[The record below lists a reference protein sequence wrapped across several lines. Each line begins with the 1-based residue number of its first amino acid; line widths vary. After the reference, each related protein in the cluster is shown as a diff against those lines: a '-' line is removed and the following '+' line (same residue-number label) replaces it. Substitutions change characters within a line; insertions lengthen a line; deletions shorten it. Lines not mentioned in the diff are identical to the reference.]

1 MTMSLPK
8 HFTARPLLLLSTLPG
23 LALAQEHGFIEDA
36 TATVQMRNFY
46 FNRDFRDSGAAK
58 AKSEEW
64 AQGFLLN
71 AQSGYTQGTVGVG
84 ADLIGRLGVKLDSGG
99 GRGGSLLLPAD
110 GNGSADDFSSL
121 GAAVKLKVSKTELKV
136 GELLPTLPILQYND
150 ARLLPQTF
158 QGAMLT
164 SREITGL
171 TLNTGQMRSFTQRNS
186 SDREDLFIDGR
197 AFATSD
203 RYNYLGGE
211 YRFNQERTMVGLWG
225 AQLEDIYRQRYIQ
238 LTHKQPVG
246 AWTLGANIGLL
257 DSEEEGQAKAGQID
271 NRSFYTALSAG
282 VGGHTLM
289 AAWQRMYGEDGTIW
303 LSPTTTVLPSDIQV
317 RNFAA
322 AEEKAWQLRYD
333 YNFAAL
339 GVPGL
344 SAFVRYVNGDNVAVA
359 GGNGG
364 KEWERD
370 FDLSYVIQSGPLKN
384 LGLRW
389 RNAMVRSN
397 FGPSVDDNRLIVSY
411 SLALF

>member
-1 MTMSLPK
+1 MNLSR
-8 HFTARPLLLLSTLPG
+8 HFTVRPLLLLSTLPG
-23 LALAQEHGFIEDA
+23 LALAQEQGFIEDA

-71 AQSGYTQGTVGVG
+71 AKSGYTQGTVGVG

-171 TLNTGQMRSFTQRNS
+171 TLNAGQMRSFTQRNS

-238 LTHKQPVG
+238 FTHKQPVG

-257 DSEEEGQAKAGQID
+257 DSEEEGQAKAAQID

-339 GVPGL
+339 GVPGM

>member
-1 MTMSLPK
+1 MSLTK
-8 HFTARPLLLLSTLPG
+8 HFTARPLLLLTTLPG
-23 LALAQEHGFIEDA
+23 LAMAQEQGFIEDA
-36 TATVQMRNFY
+36 TANVQMRNFY

-71 AQSGYTQGTVGVG
+71 AKSGYTQGTVGVG
-84 ADLIGRLGVKLDSGG
+84 VDLIGRLGVKLDSGG
-99 GRGGSLLLPAD
+99 GRAGSLLLPAD

-136 GELLPTLPILQYND
+136 GELMPTLPILQYND

-164 SREITGL
+164 SKEITGL
-171 TLNTGQMRSFTQRNS
+171 TLNAGQMRSFTQRNS
-186 SDREDLFIDGR
+186 SDREDMFIDGR

-211 YRFNQERTMVGLWG
+211 YRFNQERTMIGLWG

-238 LTHKQPVG
+238 FTHKQPVG

-257 DSEEEGQAKAGQID
+257 DSEEEGEAKAGQID

-282 VGGHTLM
+282 FGGHTLM
-289 AAWQRMYGEDGTIW
+289 AAWQRMYGDDGTIW

-317 RNFAA
+317 RNFAS

-370 FDLSYVIQSGPLKN
+370 FDLSYLIQSGPLKN

-411 SLALF
+411 NLALF

>member
-1 MTMSLPK
+1 MSLSK
-8 HFTARPLLLLSTLPG
+8 HFSARPLLLLSTLPG
-23 LALAQEHGFIEDA
+23 LALAQEQGFIEDA
-36 TATVQMRNFY
+36 KASVQMRNFY
-46 FNRDFRDSGAAK
+46 FNRDFRDSGAAR

-84 ADLIGRLGVKLDSGG
+84 VDIIGRLGVKLDSGG
-99 GRGGSLLLPAD
+99 GRAGSLLLPND

-121 GAAVKLKVSKTELKV
+121 GAAVKMKVSRTELKV

-171 TLNTGQMRSFTQRNS
+171 TLNAGQMRSFTQRNS
-186 SDREDLFIDGR
+186 SNREDLFIDGR

-225 AQLEDIYRQRYIQ
+225 AQLEDIYRQRFIQ
-238 LTHKQPVG
+238 FTHKQPVG
-246 AWTLGANIGLL
+246 AWMLGANIGLL

-271 NRSFYTALSAG
+271 NRSFFTALSAG
-282 VGGHTLM
+282 LGGHTLM
-289 AAWQRMYGEDGTIW
+289 AAWQRMYGDDGTIW

-317 RNFAA
+317 RNFAS

-333 YNFAAL
+333 YNFVAL

>member
-1 MTMSLPK
+1 MSLTK
-8 HFTARPLLLLSTLPG
+8 HFTARPLLLLTTLPG
-23 LALAQEHGFIEDA
+23 LAMAQEQGFIEDA
-36 TATVQMRNFY
+36 TANVQMRNFY

-71 AQSGYTQGTVGVG
+71 AKSGYTQGTVGVG
-84 ADLIGRLGVKLDSGG
+84 VDLIGRLGVKLDSGG
-99 GRGGSLLLPAD
+99 GRAGSLLLPAD

-136 GELLPTLPILQYND
+136 GELMPTLPILQYND

-164 SREITGL
+164 SKEITGL
-171 TLNTGQMRSFTQRNS
+171 TLNAGQMRSFTQRNS
-186 SDREDLFIDGR
+186 SDREDMFIDGR

-211 YRFNQERTMVGLWG
+211 YRFNQERTMIGLWG

-238 LTHKQPVG
+238 FTHKQPVG

-257 DSEEEGQAKAGQID
+257 DSEEEGEAKAGQID

-282 VGGHTLM
+282 FGGHTLM
-289 AAWQRMYGEDGTIW
+289 AAWQRMYGDDGTIW

-317 RNFAA
+317 RNFAS

-411 SLALF
+411 NLALF

>member
-1 MTMSLPK
+1 MSRSRHL
-8 HFTARPLLLLSTLPG
+8 TAPPLLLLSTLPG
-23 LALAQEHGFIEDA
+23 LTLAQEQGFIEDA

-71 AQSGYTQGTVGVG
+71 AKSGYTQGTVGVG

-186 SDREDLFIDGR
+186 SDREDLFIDGH

-238 LTHKQPVG
+238 FTHKQPVG

-257 DSEEEGQAKAGQID
+257 DSEEEGQATAGQID

-339 GVPGL
+339 GVPGM

>member
-1 MTMSLPK
+1 MSLSK
-8 HFTARPLLLLSTLPG
+8 HFSARPLLLLSTLPG
-23 LALAQEHGFIEDA
+23 LALAQEQGFIEDA
-36 TATVQMRNFY
+36 KASVQMRNFY
-46 FNRDFRDSGAAK
+46 FNRDFRDSGAAR

-84 ADLIGRLGVKLDSGG
+84 VDIIGRLGVKLDSGG
-99 GRGGSLLLPAD
+99 GRAGSLLLPND
-110 GNGSADDFSSL
+110 GNASADDFSSL
-121 GAAVKLKVSKTELKV
+121 GAAVKMKVSRTELKV

-171 TLNTGQMRSFTQRNS
+171 TLNAGQMRSFTQRNS
-186 SDREDLFIDGR
+186 SNREDLFIDGR

-225 AQLEDIYRQRYIQ
+225 AQLEDIYRQRFIQ
-238 LTHKQPVG
+238 FTHKQPVG

-271 NRSFYTALSAG
+271 NRSFFTALSAG
-282 VGGHTLM
+282 LGGHTLM
-289 AAWQRMYGEDGTIW
+289 AAWQRMYGDDGTIW

-317 RNFAA
+317 RNFAS

-333 YNFAAL
+333 YNFVAL

>member
-1 MTMSLPK
+1 MSLTK

-23 LALAQEHGFIEDA
+23 LVMAQEQGFIEDA
-36 TATVQMRNFY
+36 TAAVQMRNFY
-46 FNRDFRDSGAAK
+46 FNRDFRDSDAAK

-71 AQSGYTQGTVGVG
+71 ARSGYTQGPVGVG
-84 ADLIGRLGVKLDSGG
+84 VDLIGRLGVKLDSGG
-99 GRGGSLLLPAD
+99 GRTGSLLLPAD
-110 GNGSADDFSSL
+110 GDRSADDFSSL

-171 TLNTGQMRSFTQRNS
+171 TLNAGQMRSFTQRNS
-186 SDREDLFIDGR
+186 SDREDLYIDGR

-211 YRFNQERTMVGLWG
+211 YRFNQERTMLGLWG
-225 AQLEDIYRQRYIQ
+225 AELEDIYRQRFIQ
-238 LTHKQPVG
+238 FTHKQPVG
-246 AWTLGANIGLL
+246 AWTLGTTAGLL
-257 DSEEEGQAKAGQID
+257 DSEEQGQAKAGKID
-271 NRSFYTALSAG
+271 NRSFYSTLSAAH
-282 VGGHTLM
+282 GGHTLM

-317 RNFAA
+317 RNFASA
-322 AEEKAWQLRYD
+322 QEKAWQLRYD
-333 YNFAAL
+333 YNFAAM

-344 SAFVRYVNGDNVAVA
+344 TAFVRYVSGDNVLVA
-359 GGNGG
+359 GSNDG

-370 FDLSYVIQSGPLKN
+370 FDVSYVIQSGALKN

-389 RNAMVRSN
+389 RNAMVRSS

>member
-1 MTMSLPK
+1 MSLSK
-8 HFTARPLLLLSTLPG
+8 HFSARPLLLLSTLPG
-23 LALAQEHGFIEDA
+23 LALAQEQGFIEDA
-36 TATVQMRNFY
+36 KASVQMRNFY
-46 FNRDFRDSGAAK
+46 FNRDFRDSGAAR

-84 ADLIGRLGVKLDSGG
+84 VDIIGRLGVKLDSGG
-99 GRGGSLLLPAD
+99 GRAGSLLLPND

-121 GAAVKLKVSKTELKV
+121 GAAVKMKVSRTELKV

-171 TLNTGQMRSFTQRNS
+171 TLNVGQMRSFTQRNS
-186 SDREDLFIDGR
+186 SNREDLFIDGR

-225 AQLEDIYRQRYIQ
+225 AQLEDIYRQRFIQ
-238 LTHKQPVG
+238 FTHKQPVG

-271 NRSFYTALSAG
+271 NRSFFTALSAG
-282 VGGHTLM
+282 LGGHTLM
-289 AAWQRMYGEDGTIW
+289 AAWQRMYGDDGTIW

-317 RNFAA
+317 RNFAS

-333 YNFAAL
+333 YNFVAL

>member
-1 MTMSLPK
+1 MSLSK
-8 HFTARPLLLLSTLPG
+8 HFSARPLLLLSTLPG
-23 LALAQEHGFIEDA
+23 LALAQEQGFIEDA
-36 TATVQMRNFY
+36 KASVQMRNFY
-46 FNRDFRDSGAAK
+46 FNRDFRDSGAAR

-84 ADLIGRLGVKLDSGG
+84 VDIIGRLGVKLDSGG
-99 GRGGSLLLPAD
+99 GRAGSLLLPND

-121 GAAVKLKVSKTELKV
+121 GAAVKMKVSRTELKV

-171 TLNTGQMRSFTQRNS
+171 TLNAGQMRSFTQRNS
-186 SDREDLFIDGR
+186 SNREDLFIDGR

-225 AQLEDIYRQRYIQ
+225 AQLEDIYRQRFIQ
-238 LTHKQPVG
+238 FTHKQPVG

-271 NRSFYTALSAG
+271 NRSFFTALSAG
-282 VGGHTLM
+282 LGGHTLM
-289 AAWQRMYGEDGTIW
+289 AAWQRMYGDDGTIW

-317 RNFAA
+317 RNFAS

-333 YNFAAL
+333 YNFVAL

-389 RNAMVRSN
+389 RNAMVCSN

>member
-1 MTMSLPK
+1 MSLTK
-8 HFTARPLLLLSTLPG
+8 HFTARPLLLLTTLPG
-23 LALAQEHGFIEDA
+23 LAMAEEHGFIEDA
-36 TATVQMRNFY
+36 TARVQMRNFY

-84 ADLIGRLGVKLDSGG
+84 VDLIGRLGVKLDSGG
-99 GRGGSLLLPAD
+99 GRAGSLLLPDD
-110 GNGSADDFSSL
+110 GDGSADDFSSL
-121 GAAVKLKVSKTELKV
+121 GAAVKLKVSNTELKV

-164 SREITGL
+164 SKEITGL
-171 TLNTGQMRSFTQRNS
+171 TLNAGQMRSFTQRNS
-186 SDREDLFIDGR
+186 SDRQDLFIDGR

-238 LTHKQPVG
+238 FTHKQPVG
-246 AWTLGANIGLL
+246 AWTLGANVGLL

-282 VGGHTLM
+282 IGGHTLM
-289 AAWQRMYGEDGTIW
+289 AAWQRMYGDDGTIW

-317 RNFAA
+317 RNFAS

-333 YNFAAL
+333 YNFAAM
-339 GVPGL
+339 GIPGL
-344 SAFVRYVNGDNVAVA
+344 SAFVRYVSGDNVAVA

>member
-1 MTMSLPK
+1 MSLSK
-8 HFTARPLLLLSTLPG
+8 HFSARPLLLLSTLPG
-23 LALAQEHGFIEDA
+23 LALAQEQGFIEDA
-36 TATVQMRNFY
+36 KASVQMRNFY
-46 FNRDFRDSGAAK
+46 FNRDFRDSGAAR

-84 ADLIGRLGVKLDSGG
+84 VDIIGRLGVKLDSGG
-99 GRGGSLLLPAD
+99 GRAGSLLLPND

-121 GAAVKLKVSKTELKV
+121 GAAVKMKVSRTELKV

-164 SREITGL
+164 SKEITGL
-171 TLNTGQMRSFTQRNS
+171 TLNAGQMRSFTQRNS
-186 SDREDLFIDGR
+186 SNREDLFIDGR

-225 AQLEDIYRQRYIQ
+225 AQLEDIYRQRFIQ
-238 LTHKQPVG
+238 FTHKQPVG

-271 NRSFYTALSAG
+271 NRSFFTALSAG
-282 VGGHTLM
+282 LGGHTLM
-289 AAWQRMYGEDGTIW
+289 AAWQRMYGDDGTIW

-317 RNFAA
+317 RNFAS

-333 YNFAAL
+333 YNFVAL

>member
-1 MTMSLPK
+1 MSLSK
-8 HFTARPLLLLSTLPG
+8 HFSARPLLLLSTLPG
-23 LALAQEHGFIEDA
+23 LALAQEQGFIEDA
-36 TATVQMRNFY
+36 KASVQMRNFY
-46 FNRDFRDSGAAK
+46 FNRDFRDSGAAR

-84 ADLIGRLGVKLDSGG
+84 VDIIGRLGVKLDSGG
-99 GRGGSLLLPAD
+99 GRAGSLLLPND

-121 GAAVKLKVSKTELKV
+121 GAAVKMKVSRTELKV

-171 TLNTGQMRSFTQRNS
+171 TLNAGQMRSFTQRNS
-186 SDREDLFIDGR
+186 SNREDLFIDGR

-225 AQLEDIYRQRYIQ
+225 AQLEDIYRQRFIQ
-238 LTHKQPVG
+238 FTHKQPVG

-271 NRSFYTALSAG
+271 NRSFFTALSAG
-282 VGGHTLM
+282 LGGHTLM
-289 AAWQRMYGEDGTIW
+289 AAWQRMYGDDGTIW

-317 RNFAA
+317 RNFAS

-333 YNFAAL
+333 YNFVAL

>member
-1 MTMSLPK
+1 MSLSK
-8 HFTARPLLLLSTLPG
+8 HFSTRPLLLLSTLPG
-23 LALAQEHGFIEDA
+23 LALAQEQGFIEDA
-36 TATVQMRNFY
+36 KASVQMRNFY
-46 FNRDFRDSGAAK
+46 FNRDFRDSGAAR

-84 ADLIGRLGVKLDSGG
+84 VDIIGRLGVKLDSGG
-99 GRGGSLLLPAD
+99 GRAGSLLLPND

-121 GAAVKLKVSKTELKV
+121 GAAVKMKVSRTELKV

-171 TLNTGQMRSFTQRNS
+171 TLNAGQMRSFTQRNS
-186 SDREDLFIDGR
+186 SNREDLFIDGR

-225 AQLEDIYRQRYIQ
+225 AQLEDIYRQRFIQ
-238 LTHKQPVG
+238 FTHKQPVG

-271 NRSFYTALSAG
+271 NRSFFTALSAG
-282 VGGHTLM
+282 LGGHTLM
-289 AAWQRMYGEDGTIW
+289 AAWQRMYGDDGTIW

-317 RNFAA
+317 RNFAS

-333 YNFAAL
+333 YNFVAL

>member
-1 MTMSLPK
+1 MSLPNYI
-8 HFTARPLLLLSTLPG
+8 TVQPLLLLSVLPG
-23 LALAQEHGFIEDA
+23 LVLAQEQGFIEGA
-36 TATVQMRNFY
+36 TANVLMRNFY
-46 FNRDFRDSGAAK
+46 FNRDFRDSGAAQ

-84 ADLIGRLGVKLDSGG
+84 VDLIGRLGVKLDSGS
-99 GRGGSLLLPAD
+99 GRAGSLLLPAD
-110 GNGSADDFSSL
+110 GKGSADDFSSL
-121 GAAVKLKVSKTELKV
+121 GAALKLKLSKTELKV
-136 GELLPTLPILQYND
+136 GELLPSLPILQYND

-164 SREITGL
+164 SKEITGL
-171 TLNTGQMRSFTQRNS
+171 TLNAGQMRSFTQRNS
-186 SDREDLFIDGR
+186 SNREDLFIDGR
-197 AFATSD
+197 SFATSD

-211 YRFNQERTMVGLWG
+211 YRFNQERTMLGLWG
-225 AQLEDIYRQRYIQ
+225 AELEDIYRQRLVQ
-238 LTHKQPVG
+238 FAHKQPVG
-246 AWTLGANIGLL
+246 AWTLGTTVGLL
-257 DSEEEGQAKAGQID
+257 DSEEQGQAKAGKID
-271 NRSFYTALSAG
+271 NRSFYSTLSAAHG
-282 VGGHTLM
+282 EHTLM

-317 RNFAA
+317 RNFASA
-322 AEEKAWQLRYD
+322 QEKAWQLRYD
-333 YNFAAL
+333 YNFAAM

-344 SAFVRYVNGDNVAVA
+344 TTFVRYVSGDNVLVA
-359 GGNGG
+359 GSNDG

-370 FDLSYVIQSGPLKN
+370 FDVSYVIQSGALKN

-389 RNAMVRSN
+389 RNAMVRSS

>member
-1 MTMSLPK
+1 
-8 HFTARPLLLLSTLPG
+8 LLSTLPG
-23 LALAQEHGFIEDA
+23 LAMAQEQGFIEDA
-36 TATVQMRNFY
+36 TAAVQMRNFY
-46 FNRDFRDSGAAK
+46 FNRDFRDSDAAK

-71 AQSGYTQGTVGVG
+71 AQSGYTQGPVGIGV
-84 ADLIGRLGVKLDSGG
+84 DLIGRLGVKLDSGG
-99 GRGGSLLLPAD
+99 GRTGSLLLPAD
-110 GNGSADDFSSL
+110 GDRSADDFSSL
-121 GAAVKLKVSKTELKV
+121 GAAVKLKVSRTELKV

-164 SREITGL
+164 SKEITGL
-171 TLNTGQMRSFTQRNS
+171 TLNAGQMRSFTQRNS

-211 YRFNQERTMVGLWG
+211 YRFNQERTMLGLWG
-225 AQLEDIYRQRYIQ
+225 AELEDIYRQRFIQ
-238 LTHKQPVG
+238 FTHKQPVG
-246 AWTLGANIGLL
+246 AWTLGTHIGLL
-257 DSEEEGQAKAGQID
+257 DSEEQGQAKAGKID
-271 NRSFYTALSAG
+271 NRSFYSTFSAAH
-282 VGGHTLM
+282 GGHTLM

-317 RNFAA
+317 RNFASA
-322 AEEKAWQLRYD
+322 QEKAWQLRYD
-333 YNFAAL
+333 YNFASM

-344 SAFVRYVNGDNVAVA
+344 TAFVRYVSGDNVLVA
-359 GGNGG
+359 GRNDG

-370 FDLSYVIQSGPLKN
+370 FDVSYVIQSGALKN

-389 RNAMVRSN
+389 RNAMVRSG

>member
-1 MTMSLPK
+1 
-8 HFTARPLLLLSTLPG
+8 
-23 LALAQEHGFIEDA
+23 
-36 TATVQMRNFY
+36 
-46 FNRDFRDSGAAK
+46 
-58 AKSEEW
+58 
-64 AQGFLLN
+64 
-71 AQSGYTQGTVGVG
+71 
-84 ADLIGRLGVKLDSGG
+84 
-99 GRGGSLLLPAD
+99 
-110 GNGSADDFSSL
+110 
-121 GAAVKLKVSKTELKV
+121 
-136 GELLPTLPILQYND
+136 
-150 ARLLPQTF
+150 
-158 QGAMLT
+158 
-164 SREITGL
+164 
-171 TLNTGQMRSFTQRNS
+171 
-186 SDREDLFIDGR
+186 
-197 AFATSD
+197 
-203 RYNYLGGE
+203 
-211 YRFNQERTMVGLWG
+211 MVGLWG

-238 LTHKQPVG
+238 FTHKQPVG

-257 DSEEEGQAKAGQID
+257 ASEEEGQAKAGQID
-271 NRSFYTALSAG
+271 NRSFYTALTAG
-282 VGGHTLM
+282 FGGHTLM
-289 AAWQRMYGEDGTIW
+289 AAWQRMYGDDGTIW

-317 RNFAA
+317 RNFAS

-411 SLALF
+411 NLALF

>member
-1 MTMSLPK
+1 MSLTK
-8 HFTARPLLLLSTLPG
+8 HFTARPLLLLTTLPG
-23 LALAQEHGFIEDA
+23 LTMAQEQGFIEDA
-36 TATVQMRNFY
+36 TANVQMRNFY

-71 AQSGYTQGTVGVG
+71 AKSGYTQGTVGVG
-84 ADLIGRLGVKLDSGG
+84 VDLIGRLGVKLDSGG
-99 GRGGSLLLPAD
+99 GRAGSLLLPAD

-136 GELLPTLPILQYND
+136 GELMPTLPILQYND

-164 SREITGL
+164 SKEITGL
-171 TLNTGQMRSFTQRNS
+171 TLNAGQMRSFTQRNS
-186 SDREDLFIDGR
+186 SDREDMFIDGR

-211 YRFNQERTMVGLWG
+211 YRFNQERTMIGLWG

-238 LTHKQPVG
+238 FTHKQPVG

-257 DSEEEGQAKAGQID
+257 DSEEEGEAKAGQID

-282 VGGHTLM
+282 FGGHTLM
-289 AAWQRMYGEDGTIW
+289 AAWQRMYGDDGTIW

-317 RNFAA
+317 RNFAS

-397 FGPSVDDNRLIVSY
+397 FDPSVDDNRLIVSY
-411 SLALF
+411 NLALF

>member
-1 MTMSLPK
+1 MSLSK
-8 HFTARPLLLLSTLPG
+8 HFSARPLLLLSTLPG
-23 LALAQEHGFIEDA
+23 LALAQEQGFIEDA
-36 TATVQMRNFY
+36 KASVQMRNFY
-46 FNRDFRDSGAAK
+46 FNRDFRDSGAAR

-84 ADLIGRLGVKLDSGG
+84 VDIIGRLGVKLDSGS
-99 GRGGSLLLPAD
+99 GRAGSLLLPND

-121 GAAVKLKVSKTELKV
+121 GAAVKMKVSRTELKV

-171 TLNTGQMRSFTQRNS
+171 TLNAGQMRSFTQRNS
-186 SDREDLFIDGR
+186 SNREDLFIDGR

-225 AQLEDIYRQRYIQ
+225 AQLEDIYRQRFIQ
-238 LTHKQPVG
+238 FTHKQPVG

-271 NRSFYTALSAG
+271 NRSFFTALSAG
-282 VGGHTLM
+282 LGGHTLM
-289 AAWQRMYGEDGTIW
+289 AAWQRMYGDDGTIW

-317 RNFAA
+317 RNFAS

-333 YNFAAL
+333 YNFVAL

>member
-1 MTMSLPK
+1 MSLTK

-23 LALAQEHGFIEDA
+23 LAMAQEQGFIEDA
-36 TATVQMRNFY
+36 TAAVQMRNFY

-71 AQSGYTQGTVGVG
+71 AQSGYTQGPVGVG
-84 ADLIGRLGVKLDSGG
+84 VDLIGRLGVKLDSGG
-99 GRGGSLLLPAD
+99 GRTGSLLLPAD
-110 GNGSADDFSSL
+110 GDRSADDFSSL
-121 GAAVKLKVSKTELKV
+121 GAAVKLKVSRTELKV

-158 QGAMLT
+158 QGVMLT

-186 SDREDLFIDGR
+186 SDREDLYIDGR

-211 YRFNQERTMVGLWG
+211 YRFNQERTMLGLWG
-225 AQLEDIYRQRYIQ
+225 AELEDIYRQRFIQ
-238 LTHKQPVG
+238 FTHKQPVA
-246 AWTLGANIGLL
+246 AWTLGTQIGLL
-257 DSEEEGQAKAGQID
+257 DSVEQGQAKAGKID
-271 NRSFYTALSAG
+271 NRSFYSTLSAAH
-282 VGGHTLM
+282 GGHTLM

-317 RNFAA
+317 RNFASA
-322 AEEKAWQLRYD
+322 QEKAWQLRYD
-333 YNFAAL
+333 YNFAAM

-344 SAFVRYVNGDNVAVA
+344 TAFVRYVSGDNVLVA
-359 GGNGG
+359 GSNDG

-370 FDLSYVIQSGPLKN
+370 FDVSYVIQSGALKN

-389 RNAMVRSN
+389 RNAMVRSG

>member
-1 MTMSLPK
+1 MSLTK
-8 HFTARPLLLLSTLPG
+8 HFTARPLLLLTTLPG
-23 LALAQEHGFIEDA
+23 LAMAEEHGFIEDA
-36 TATVQMRNFY
+36 TARVQMRNFY

-84 ADLIGRLGVKLDSGG
+84 VDLIGRLGVKLDSGG
-99 GRGGSLLLPAD
+99 GRAGSLLLPDD
-110 GNGSADDFSSL
+110 GDGSADDFSSL
-121 GAAVKLKVSKTELKV
+121 GAAVKLKVSNTELKV

-164 SREITGL
+164 SKEITGL
-171 TLNTGQMRSFTQRNS
+171 TLNAGQMRSFTQRNS
-186 SDREDLFIDGR
+186 SDRQDLFIDGR

-238 LTHKQPVG
+238 FTHKQPVG
-246 AWTLGANIGLL
+246 AWTLGANVGLL

-289 AAWQRMYGEDGTIW
+289 AAWQRMYGDDGTIW

-317 RNFAA
+317 RNFAS

-333 YNFAAL
+333 YNFAAM
-339 GVPGL
+339 GIPGL
-344 SAFVRYVNGDNVAVA
+344 SAFVRYVSGDNVAVA

>member
-1 MTMSLPK
+1 MNLIK
-8 HFTARPLLLLSTLPG
+8 HFTAPPLLLLSTLPG
-23 LALAQEHGFIEDA
+23 LAMAQEHGFIEDA
-36 TATVQMRNFY
+36 TANVQMRNFY
-46 FNRDFRDSGAAK
+46 FNRDYRDSGSAK

-84 ADLIGRLGVKLDSGG
+84 VDLIGRLGVKLDSGG
-99 GRGGSLLLPAD
+99 GRTGSLLLPAD

-121 GAAVKLKVSKTELKV
+121 GAAVKFKVSKTELKV

-150 ARLLPQTF
+150 APLLPQTF

-171 TLNTGQMRSFTQRNS
+171 TFNAGQMRSFTQRNS

-211 YRFNQERTMVGLWG
+211 YRFNQDRTMLGLWG
-225 AQLEDIYRQRYIQ
+225 AQLEDIYRQRFIQ
-238 LTHKQPVG
+238 FTHKQPVG

-282 VGGHTLM
+282 TGGHTLM

-322 AEEKAWQLRYD
+322 AQEKAWQVRYD

-370 FDLSYVIQSGPLKN
+370 FDLSYVIQNGPLKN

-411 SLALF
+411 NLALF

>member
-1 MTMSLPK
+1 MSLSK
-8 HFTARPLLLLSTLPG
+8 HFSARPLLLLSTLPG
-23 LALAQEHGFIEDA
+23 LALAQEQGFIEDA
-36 TATVQMRNFY
+36 KASVQMRNFY
-46 FNRDFRDSGAAK
+46 FNRDFRDSGAAR

-84 ADLIGRLGVKLDSGG
+84 VDIIGRLGVKLDSGG
-99 GRGGSLLLPAD
+99 GRAGSLLLPND

-121 GAAVKLKVSKTELKV
+121 GAAVKMKVSRTELKV

-171 TLNTGQMRSFTQRNS
+171 TLNAGQMRSFTQRNS
-186 SDREDLFIDGR
+186 SNREDLFIDGR

-225 AQLEDIYRQRYIQ
+225 AQLEDIYRQRFIQ
-238 LTHKQPVG
+238 FTHNQPVG

-271 NRSFYTALSAG
+271 NRSFFTALSAG
-282 VGGHTLM
+282 LGGHTLM
-289 AAWQRMYGEDGTIW
+289 AAWQRMYGDDGTIW

-317 RNFAA
+317 RNFAS

-333 YNFAAL
+333 YNFVAL

>member
-1 MTMSLPK
+1 MSLSK
-8 HFTARPLLLLSTLPG
+8 HFSARPLLLLSTLPG
-23 LALAQEHGFIEDA
+23 LALAQEQGFIEDA
-36 TATVQMRNFY
+36 KASVQMRNFY
-46 FNRDFRDSGAAK
+46 FNRDFRDSGAAR

-84 ADLIGRLGVKLDSGG
+84 VDIIGRLGVKLDSGG
-99 GRGGSLLLPAD
+99 GRAGSLLLPND

-121 GAAVKLKVSKTELKV
+121 GAAVKMKVSRTELKV

-171 TLNTGQMRSFTQRNS
+171 TLNAGQMRSFTQRNS
-186 SDREDLFIDGR
+186 SNREDLFIDGR

-225 AQLEDIYRQRYIQ
+225 AQLEDIYSQRFIQ
-238 LTHKQPVG
+238 FTHKQPVG

-271 NRSFYTALSAG
+271 NRSFFTALSAG
-282 VGGHTLM
+282 LGGHTLM
-289 AAWQRMYGEDGTIW
+289 AAWQRMYGDDGTIW

-317 RNFAA
+317 RNFAS

-333 YNFAAL
+333 YNFVAL

>member
-1 MTMSLPK
+1 MSLSK
-8 HFTARPLLLLSTLPG
+8 HFSARPLLLLSTLPG
-23 LALAQEHGFIEDA
+23 LALAQEQGFIEDA
-36 TATVQMRNFY
+36 KASVQMRNFY
-46 FNRDFRDSGAAK
+46 FNRDFRDSGAAR

-84 ADLIGRLGVKLDSGG
+84 VDIIGRLGVKLDSGG
-99 GRGGSLLLPAD
+99 GRAGSLLLPND
-110 GNGSADDFSSL
+110 DNGSADDFSSL
-121 GAAVKLKVSKTELKV
+121 GAAVKMKVSRTELKV

-171 TLNTGQMRSFTQRNS
+171 TLNAGQMRSFTQRNS
-186 SDREDLFIDGR
+186 SNREDLFIDGR

-225 AQLEDIYRQRYIQ
+225 AQLEDIYSQRFIQ
-238 LTHKQPVG
+238 FTHKQPVG

-271 NRSFYTALSAG
+271 NRSFFTALSAG
-282 VGGHTLM
+282 LGGHTLM
-289 AAWQRMYGEDGTIW
+289 AAWQRMYGDDGTIW

-317 RNFAA
+317 RNFAS

-333 YNFAAL
+333 YNFVAL

>member
-1 MTMSLPK
+1 MSLSR
-8 HFTARPLLLLSTLPG
+8 HFTVRPLLLLSTLPG
-23 LALAQEHGFIEDA
+23 LALAQEQGFIEDA

-71 AQSGYTQGTVGVG
+71 AKSGYTQGTVGVG

-171 TLNTGQMRSFTQRNS
+171 TLNAGQMRSFTQRNS

-238 LTHKQPVG
+238 FTHKQPVG

-339 GVPGL
+339 GVPGM

>member
-1 MTMSLPK
+1 MSLPK
-8 HFTARPLLLLSTLPG
+8 YFTAPPLLLLSTLPG
-23 LALAQEHGFIEDA
+23 LALAQEQGFIEDA

-46 FNRDFRDSGAAK
+46 FNRDYRDSAAPK

-64 AQGFLLN
+64 AQGFILN
-71 AQSGYTQGTVGVG
+71 AQSGYTQGSVGVG
-84 ADLIGRLGVKLDSGG
+84 VDLIGRLGIKLDSGA
-99 GRGGSLLLPAD
+99 GRTGSLLLPEH

-121 GAAVKLKVSKTELKV
+121 GAAVKLKVSRTELKV

-164 SREITGL
+164 SKEFTGL
-171 TLNTGQMRSFTQRNS
+171 TLNAGQMRSFTQRNS
-186 SDREDLFIDGR
+186 SNREDLFIDGR
-197 AFATSD
+197 AYATSD

-225 AQLEDIYRQRYIQ
+225 AELEDIYRQRFIQ
-238 LTHKQPVG
+238 FTHKQPVG

-257 DSEEEGQAKAGQID
+257 DSEEQGQAKAGQID
-271 NRSFYTALSAG
+271 NRSFFTALSAG
-282 VGGHTLM
+282 LGGHTLM
-289 AAWQRMYGEDGTIW
+289 AAWQRMYGEDASIW
-303 LSPTTTVLPSDIQV
+303 LSPTTTVLPNDIQV
-317 RNFAA
+317 RNFASA
-322 AEEKAWQLRYD
+322 QEKAWQLRYD
-333 YNFAAL
+333 YNFAAM
-339 GVPGL
+339 GVSGL
-344 SAFVRYVNGDNVAVA
+344 TSFVRYVRGDNVAVA
-359 GGNGG
+359 GGNDG

-370 FDLSYVIQSGPLKN
+370 FDVSYVIQSGPLKN

-389 RNAMVRSN
+389 RNAMVRSS

>member
-1 MTMSLPK
+1 MSLPK
-8 HFTARPLLLLSTLPG
+8 YFTAPPLLLLSTLPG
-23 LALAQEHGFIEDA
+23 LALAQEQGFIEDA

-46 FNRDFRDSGAAK
+46 FNRDYRDSAAPK

-64 AQGFLLN
+64 AQGFILN
-71 AQSGYTQGTVGVG
+71 AQSGYTQGSVGVG
-84 ADLIGRLGVKLDSGG
+84 VDLIGRLGIKLDSGA
-99 GRGGSLLLPAD
+99 GRTGSLLLPEH

-121 GAAVKLKVSKTELKV
+121 GAAVKLKVSRTELKV

-164 SREITGL
+164 SKEFTGL
-171 TLNTGQMRSFTQRNS
+171 TLNAGQMRSFTQRNS
-186 SDREDLFIDGR
+186 SNREDLFIDGR
-197 AFATSD
+197 AYATSD

-225 AQLEDIYRQRYIQ
+225 AELEDIYRQRFIQ
-238 LTHKQPVG
+238 FTHKQPVG

-257 DSEEEGQAKAGQID
+257 DSEEQGQAKAGQID
-271 NRSFYTALSAG
+271 NRSFFTALSAG
-282 VGGHTLM
+282 LGGHTLM
-289 AAWQRMYGEDGTIW
+289 AAWQRMYGEDASIW
-303 LSPTTTVLPSDIQV
+303 LSPTTTVLPNDIQV
-317 RNFAA
+317 RNFASA
-322 AEEKAWQLRYD
+322 QEKAWQLRYD
-333 YNFAAL
+333 YNFAAM

-344 SAFVRYVNGDNVAVA
+344 TSFVRYVRGDNVAVA
-359 GGNGG
+359 GGNDG

-370 FDLSYVIQSGPLKN
+370 FDVSYVIQCGPLKN

-389 RNAMVRSN
+389 RNAMVRSS

>member
-1 MTMSLPK
+1 MSLTK

-23 LALAQEHGFIEDA
+23 LAMAEEHGFIEDA
-36 TATVQMRNFY
+36 TARVQMRNFY

-84 ADLIGRLGVKLDSGG
+84 VDLIGRLGVKLDSGG
-99 GRGGSLLLPAD
+99 GRAGSLLLPDD
-110 GNGSADDFSSL
+110 GDGSADDFSSL
-121 GAAVKLKVSKTELKV
+121 GAAVKLKVSNTELKV

-164 SREITGL
+164 SKEITGL
-171 TLNTGQMRSFTQRNS
+171 TLNAGQMRSFTQRNS
-186 SDREDLFIDGR
+186 SDRQDLFIDGR

-238 LTHKQPVG
+238 FTHKQPVG
-246 AWTLGANIGLL
+246 AWTLGANVGLL

-282 VGGHTLM
+282 IGGHTLM
-289 AAWQRMYGEDGTIW
+289 AAWQRMYGDDGTIW

-317 RNFAA
+317 RNFAS

-333 YNFAAL
+333 YNFAAM
-339 GVPGL
+339 GIPGL
-344 SAFVRYVNGDNVAVA
+344 SAFVRYVSGDNVAVA

>member
-1 MTMSLPK
+1 MSLSK
-8 HFTARPLLLLSTLPG
+8 NFTVRPLMLLTTLPG
-23 LALAQEHGFIEDA
+23 MAMAQEQGFIEDA
-36 TATVQMRNFY
+36 TAKVQMRNFY

-58 AKSEEW
+58 SKSEEW
-64 AQGFLLN
+64 AQGFLLD
-71 AQSGYTQGTVGVG
+71 ARSGYTQGTVGVG
-84 ADLIGRLGVKLDSGG
+84 IDLIGRLGLKLDSGG
-99 GRGGSLLLPAD
+99 GRTGTFLLPAD
-110 GNGSADDFSSL
+110 GNGSADDYSSM
-121 GAAVKLKVSKTELKV
+121 GAAVKLKVSQTELKV
-136 GELLPTLPILQYND
+136 GELLPSLPILQYND

-164 SREITGL
+164 SKEITGL
-171 TLNTGQMRSFTQRNS
+171 TLNAGQMRSLTQRNS
-186 SDREDLFIDGR
+186 SNREDLFIEGR

-211 YRFNQERTMVGLWG
+211 YRFNQDRTMVGLWG
-225 AQLEDIYRQRYIQ
+225 AQLEDIYRQRFVQ
-238 LTHKQPVG
+238 FTHKQPVG

-257 DSEEEGQAKAGQID
+257 DSEEEGQAKAGKID
-271 NRSFYTALSAG
+271 NRSFYTALTAG

-289 AAWQRMYGEDGTIW
+289 AAWQRMYGDDGTIF
-303 LSPTTTVLPSDIQV
+303 LTPTTTVLPSDIQV
-317 RNFAA
+317 RNFGAP
-322 AEEKAWQLRYD
+322 EEKAWQLRYD
-333 YNFAAL
+333 YNFAAM
-339 GVPGL
+339 GIPGL

-364 KEWERD
+364 EEWERD

-411 SLALF
+411 SLLLF

>member
-1 MTMSLPK
+1 MSLSR
-8 HFTARPLLLLSTLPG
+8 HFTFRPLLLLSTLPG
-23 LALAQEHGFIEDA
+23 LALAQEQGFIEDA

-71 AQSGYTQGTVGVG
+71 AKSGYTQGTVGVG

-171 TLNTGQMRSFTQRNS
+171 TLNAGQMRSFTQRNS

-238 LTHKQPVG
+238 FTHKQPVG

-339 GVPGL
+339 GVPGM

>member
-1 MTMSLPK
+1 
-8 HFTARPLLLLSTLPG
+8 
-23 LALAQEHGFIEDA
+23 LALAQEQGFIEDA

-71 AQSGYTQGTVGVG
+71 AKSGYTQGTVGVG

-171 TLNTGQMRSFTQRNS
+171 TLSTGQMRSFTQRNS

-238 LTHKQPVG
+238 FTHKQPVG

-339 GVPGL
+339 GVPGM
-344 SAFVRYVNGDNVAVA
+344 SALVRYVNGDNVAVA

>member
-1 MTMSLPK
+1 MSLSK
-8 HFTARPLLLLSTLPG
+8 HFSARPLLLLSTLPG
-23 LALAQEHGFIEDA
+23 LALAQEQGFIEDA
-36 TATVQMRNFY
+36 KASVQMRNFY
-46 FNRDFRDSGAAK
+46 FNRDFRDSGAAR

-84 ADLIGRLGVKLDSGG
+84 VDIIGRLGVKLDSGG
-99 GRGGSLLLPAD
+99 GRAGSLLLPND

-121 GAAVKLKVSKTELKV
+121 GAAVKMKVSRTELKV

-171 TLNTGQMRSFTQRNS
+171 TLNAGQMRSFTQRNS
-186 SDREDLFIDGR
+186 SNREDLFIDGR

-225 AQLEDIYRQRYIQ
+225 AQLEDIYRQRFIQ
-238 LTHKQPVG
+238 FAHKQPVG

-271 NRSFYTALSAG
+271 NRSFFTALSAG
-282 VGGHTLM
+282 LGGHTLM
-289 AAWQRMYGEDGTIW
+289 AAWQRMYGDDGTIW

-317 RNFAA
+317 RNFAS

-333 YNFAAL
+333 YNFVAL

>member
-1 MTMSLPK
+1 MSLSK
-8 HFTARPLLLLSTLPG
+8 HFSARPLLLLSTLPG
-23 LALAQEHGFIEDA
+23 LALAQEQGFIEDA
-36 TATVQMRNFY
+36 KASVQMRNFY
-46 FNRDFRDSGAAK
+46 FNRDFRDSGAAR

-84 ADLIGRLGVKLDSGG
+84 VDIIGRLGVKLDSGG
-99 GRGGSLLLPAD
+99 GRAGSLLLPND

-121 GAAVKLKVSKTELKV
+121 GAAVKMKVSRTELKV

-171 TLNTGQMRSFTQRNS
+171 TLNVGQMRSFTQRNS
-186 SDREDLFIDGR
+186 SNREDLFIDGR

-225 AQLEDIYRQRYIQ
+225 AQLEDIYSQRFIQ
-238 LTHKQPVG
+238 FTHKQPVG

-271 NRSFYTALSAG
+271 NRSFFTALSAG
-282 VGGHTLM
+282 LGGHTLM
-289 AAWQRMYGEDGTIW
+289 AAWQRMYGDDGTIW

-317 RNFAA
+317 RNFAS

-333 YNFAAL
+333 YNFVAL

>member
-1 MTMSLPK
+1 MSLSK

-71 AQSGYTQGTVGVG
+71 AQSGYTQGTVGIG

-164 SREITGL
+164 SR
-171 TLNTGQMRSFTQRNS
+171 
-186 SDREDLFIDGR
+186 
-197 AFATSD
+197 
-203 RYNYLGGE
+203 
-211 YRFNQERTMVGLWG
+211 
-225 AQLEDIYRQRYIQ
+225 
-238 LTHKQPVG
+238 K
-246 AWTLGANIGLL
+246 
-257 DSEEEGQAKAGQID
+257 
-271 NRSFYTALSAG
+271 
-282 VGGHTLM
+282 
-289 AAWQRMYGEDGTIW
+289 
-303 LSPTTTVLPSDIQV
+303 SP
-317 RNFAA
+317 
-322 AEEKAWQLRYD
+322 
-333 YNFAAL
+333 
-339 GVPGL
+339 G
-344 SAFVRYVNGDNVAVA
+344 
-359 GGNGG
+359 
-364 KEWERD
+364 
-370 FDLSYVIQSGPLKN
+370 
-384 LGLRW
+384 
-389 RNAMVRSN
+389 
-397 FGPSVDDNRLIVSY
+397 
-411 SLALF
+411 